1 MHPSPVV
8 RHILLVFLILAI
20 TSAGVLL
27 FGTERGRK
35 LRDKEHMEAL
45 GRHTHEWVHRHGV
58 LAPLLLIASM
68 CVLSI
73 LAMPMWWL
81 EVLAGYGFGMIMGV
95 VWVQI
100 SVTIAGVLASA
111 TSRFLLYDWFHTR
124 VESHAARLR
133 ALDEK
138 MGNNGLLV
146 VCAVRLAHLLPAG
159 ISNYAFG
166 VSTIRLRHVAIGTL
180 IGSLPA
186 VVTYVSIGAIPHQ
199 LTHDWRYMTA
209 IVALNLALLVP
220 LALLY
225 FKPQWFRRR
234 PKTTV

>member
-8 RHILLVFLILAI
+8 RHTLLVILILAI
-20 TSAGVLL
+20 TTAAVLL
-27 FGTERGRK
+27 FGTEHGRK
-35 LRDKEHMEAL
+35 LRDKEHMEML
-45 GRHTHEWVHRHGV
+45 GRHTHEWVHRHPV

-95 VWVQI
+95 VWVQLG
-100 SVTIAGVLASA
+100 VTIAGVLASA

-166 VSTIRLRHVAIGTL
+166 VSTIRLRHIAIGTL

-186 VVTYVSIGAIPHQ
+186 VVTYVSIGAIPQ
-199 LTHDWRYMTA
+199 RLIHDWHYMAA
-209 IVALNLALLVP
+209 IVGLNVMLLIP
-220 LALLY
+220 LALMY
-225 FKPQWFRRR
+225 FKPNLFRRKAR
-234 PKTTV
+234 TTM